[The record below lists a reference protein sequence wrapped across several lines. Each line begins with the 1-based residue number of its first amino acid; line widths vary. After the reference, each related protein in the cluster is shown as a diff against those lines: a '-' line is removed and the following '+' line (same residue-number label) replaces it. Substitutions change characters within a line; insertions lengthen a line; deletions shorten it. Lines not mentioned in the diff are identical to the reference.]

1 MVLPNGMTIHL
12 AARSKPLATRQRQHQ
27 LSTASSKA
35 STQLLQ
41 LPEGS
46 GVTMRTSLEVGLAGM
61 CMCICK
67 KVVWEGCLPGKASC
81 MKALGR
87 AYAPAKRYA
96 CRAAHLLKGYIP
108 ASAKS
113 WE

>member
-12 AARSKPLATRQRQHQ
+12 AARTKPLAARQRQHQ

-46 GVTMRTSLEVGLAGM
+46 GVTMRSSQEVSPAGL
-61 CMCICK
+61 
-67 KVVWEGCLPGKASC
+67 LTH
-81 MKALGR
+81 
-87 AYAPAKRYA
+87 
-96 CRAAHLLKGYIP
+96 CRCAHAHQP
-108 ASAKS
+108 
-113 WE
+113 